1 MSGGHEP
8 SCHGEEM
15 VLEPSSLGSVVHD
28 ESMGAESRCDGPSH
42 DGAAQVDEALG
53 PKGEAKGRFSVGPEI
68 GVGGMGRVS
77 LVRDQRLLRDV
88 AWKRGDWWLLREAR
102 ILAQLEHPGIVPIH
116 DMGFDESGRPYFAM
130 RVVKGRS
137 LSELLRETPSSERLQ
152 LLRPLLQ
159 AAEAVAFAHHRGVVH
174 RDLKPANIMIGR
186 FGESQVVDWGLAR
199 VLDDGEDPIPAEVA
213 CAVSGRESGRIGTP
227 GYMSPEQTRGETAD
241 RRSDVY
247 GLGRILARILDL
259 DAESSALEV
268 PLELRAIIAKSTAER
283 PDERYGDAAAFAA
296 DLERYLDGRRVSAHT
311 YGQRELFR
319 RFVRRHRVA
328 LAVAVVGAVALV
340 VLGVLFVF
348 GIDAERV
355 VAERA
360 AAATQAALA
369 QSDAHLARSLVGEAR
384 RLVGQGARAEA
395 EVLAAHS
402 LMLAEDP
409 DARGVLSSLSGA
421 PELELVWRRE
431 LECPESQVEAS
442 RELVVCSHP
451 EGLEVWDVSS
461 EPARKRW
468 SREMPIRLARS
479 SEGGVVV
486 GASLDAVVV
495 MFDWEGREIFRG
507 RSTHSMTRK
516 SASDG
521 MLAAFV
527 SATMSMMADFRA
539 RQIHNFMMCGEVLH
553 AALAVRDEGPGHTG
567 DVSRVLGLCKDGTL
581 VRGERRVATEL
592 IAPEREGVL
601 MNLMADER
609 VVVGTTKG
617 EVVVL
622 DGEGRLVSA
631 RRVVPGMVR
640 LLTTSPEGT
649 HVAVAG
655 EGDPILIL
663 TLPDLAPIASLPRR
677 AKSVAW
683 DTQRPGELVSTGRRV
698 ERWRLGAPDALRPL
712 LGAHMIPLADGVVA
726 LDIDPAT
733 PGRIAVSFGPHLGV
747 LEPQRMRSRELG
759 IITVKGGSFDG
770 ERIMLAGGKGVFALD
785 GEDLELV
792 GDGPIV
798 RWAVRRFVTLSD
810 GTKLVGAYSS
820 LRRWNGD
827 FVIEAE
833 GPTLDLAVSPNR
845 RFAVFLRE
853 ADRSFVRVRAGE
865 LGAEELGADVLAE
878 AATIGVDGD
887 RIYTARAGS
896 VAEWDELGHLLG
908 VYEAGDSKLI
918 DVEVSGDGAWVAAG
932 GREGTV
938 WVWSV
943 GRSQARARFSDHT
956 ERVPALVFSTDSK
969 FLISGSWDRTLRV
982 RDLEVVAAPIGA
994 ISQELYRRYAMGL
1007 KEALGGL

>member
-1 MSGGHEP
+1 MAF
-8 SCHGEEM
+8 
-15 VLEPSSLGSVVHD
+15 EPSSLGSVILD
-28 ESMGAESRCDGPSH
+28 ESMVAESRCDGPAR
-42 DGAAQVDEALG
+42 DEAAEVDETFDPEA
-53 PKGEAKGRFSVGPEI
+53 EAKGRFSVGPEI

-116 DMGFDESGRPYFAM
+116 DMGFDEGGRPYFAM

-137 LSELLRETPSSERLQ
+137 LSELLRETPASERLQ

-213 CAVSGRESGRIGTP
+213 CAVSGREAGRIGTP
-227 GYMSPEQTRGETAD
+227 GYMSPEQTRGEAAD

-247 GLGRILARILDL
+247 GLGRILARILDR
-259 DAESSALEV
+259 DTESRAVEV

-283 PDERYGDAAAFAA
+283 ADERYGDAAAFAA

-319 RFVRRHRVA
+319 RFVRRHRVP
-328 LAVAVVGAVALV
+328 LAVAAIGTVALV

-360 AAATQAALA
+360 AAATQHALA

-384 RLVGQGARAEA
+384 RLVGQGVQAEA

-409 DARGVLSSLSGA
+409 DARGVLSSLSGGPA
-421 PELELVWRRE
+421 LELVWRRE
-431 LECPESQVEAS
+431 LGCAESQVEAA
-442 RELVVCSHP
+442 RELVMCSHP

-461 EPARKRW
+461 EPVRKRW

-486 GASLDAVVV
+486 GASLDAAVV
-495 MFDWEGREIFRG
+495 MFDWDGQEIFAG
-507 RSTHSMTRK
+507 RSSHSITRK

-521 MLAAFV
+521 MLTVFV
-527 SATMSMMADFRA
+527 SATTSMVADLRA
-539 RQIHNFMMCGEVLH
+539 RRIHNFMLCGEVLH
-553 AALAVRDEGPGHTG
+553 AALAVRDDGRSPEA
-567 DVSRVLGLCKDGTL
+567 DNASRVMGLCKDGTL
-581 VRGERRVATEL
+581 VRGERRVTTEL
-592 IAPEREGVL
+592 VAPEREGVL
-601 MNLMADER
+601 MDLVSEDR

-617 EVVVL
+617 EVAVL

-631 RRVVPGMVR
+631 RRVVHGMVR

-683 DTQRPGELVSTGRRV
+683 DERRPGELVSTGRWV
-698 ERWRLGAPDALRPL
+698 ERWRLGTPDALRPL
-712 LGAHMIPLADGVVA
+712 RGAHMIPLADGVVS
-726 LDIDPAT
+726 LDIEPTSPD
-733 PGRIAVSFGPHLGV
+733 RIAVSFGPHLGV
-747 LEPQRMRSRELG
+747 LEPHRMRSRELG

-770 ERIMLAGGKGVFALD
+770 ERLMLAGGKGVFELD
-785 GEDLELV
+785 GESLEVV
-792 GDGPIV
+792 GEGPIV
-798 RWAVRRFVTLSD
+798 RWAVRRFVTLAD
-810 GTKLVGAYSS
+810 GTRLVGPYAS
-820 LRRWNGD
+820 LRRWVDGE
-827 FVIEAE
+827 FITEAE
-833 GPTLDLAVSPNR
+833 GPTLDLAASPNR

-853 ADRSFVRVRAGE
+853 ADRGFVRVRAGE
-865 LGAEELGADVLAE
+865 LGAEEVGADVLAE
-878 AATIGVDGD
+878 AATIGVGGD
-887 RIYTARAGS
+887 RIFTARAGS
-896 VAEWDELGHLLG
+896 VAEWDDLGHLLG

-943 GRSQARARFSDHT
+943 GRPLALARFSDHT

-969 FLISGSWDRTLRV
+969 FLVSGSWDRTLRV

-994 ISQELYRRYAMGL
+994 LSEELQRRYAMGL
-1007 KEALGGL
+1007 EEALGGL